1 MALDFGFLG
10 GKKKAPAQVERRA
23 RPRHTDIPATQKI
36 DSPFSVD
43 LPVGGNAPAGSAGS
57 ATQQSNES
65 ARANARLVR
74 AIAALG
80 LVFFAGAAVFVWLG
94 ARSSASEERQIAI
107 IGDVLMHT
115 QRLAKAAPG
124 AVQGIPDQ
132 MDELIESRDQVNA
145 DLTLLQGGD
154 PVDYMAPTSPQIA
167 PFLQTLQDRWQL
179 TYQAAVV
186 IATGRKALTDF
197 GAVARRIN
205 EMSGHLSELT
215 EAIAAEKLRRG
226 GTGREVAQAEQL
238 VSLHQRII
246 KNANLIVATQS
257 AHAED
262 ASELGRDVQAMPE
275 LIQAQ
280 LSGSDFESRN
290 KLIELQRSY
299 RDIVSSVSSAVTSP
313 QALVEARNAEIT
325 IGAEAEPLRLQSYDL
340 ARRYSAQQHSH
351 LFYYAMLVIFALLA
365 LGAAIAVGRVLLA
378 DSKRRAAE
386 AEAGRREALRLEE
399 QAKRRNDQ
407 NQAAILRLMNE
418 LQEVADGNLTIA
430 ATVTEDITG
439 AIADSINYTV
449 EELRSLVARINQTA
463 ELVSTSSSQSRD
475 VATRLLGASEAQSRE
490 IRDTGE
496 RVLGMANQ
504 ISEVSG
510 SAADSA
516 KVARASLEAAERGQR
531 AVYNQI
537 SGMNEIRE
545 QIQETSK
552 RIKRLG
558 ESSQE
563 IGEIVELISDIT
575 EQTNV
580 LALNAAIQAASAG
593 ESGRGFAVVAEEVQR
608 LADRSGEAAKQIG
621 ALVRAI
627 QTDTQDAVSAM
638 ERSTQGVVEGTR
650 LSDAAG
656 TALAE
661 IGRVS
666 RQLTEL
672 IERIAQT
679 TAVQAR
685 SADEVSRSIGHILQT
700 TEQTSDGTRLTAQS
714 IGQLATLA
722 RELKA
727 SVARFRV
734 A

>member
-1 MALDFGFLG
+1 MALDFGVFRS
-10 GKKKAPAQVERRA
+10 KAKRPGQSSERRA
-23 RPRHTDIPATQKI
+23 RARFTDVPATQKI

-43 LPVGGNAPAGSAGS
+43 LPAGEGAPRTVMPALEQPTREEKSQKLIQTIAVVG
-57 ATQQSNES
+57 
-65 ARANARLVR
+65 LVSFVL
-74 AIAALG
+74 AAL
-80 LVFFAGAAVFVWLG
+80 FVWLN
-94 ARSSASEERQIAI
+94 ARNSASEARQIAL
-107 IGDVLMHT
+107 IGDALMHT

-124 AVQGIPDQ
+124 AVQGEPDE
-132 MDELIESRDQVNA
+132 MDRMLESRDQVNA
-145 DLTLLQGGD
+145 DLRLLQDGD
-154 PVDYMAPTSPQIA
+154 SNDYMAPTSAALA
-167 PFLQTLQDRWQL
+167 PFLHTLRDRWQT
-179 TYQAAVV
+179 TYDAASV
-186 IATGRKALTDF
+186 IATGRKALLDF
-197 GAVARRIN
+197 GAIARKIN
-205 EMSGHLSELT
+205 ENGARLSELT
-215 EAIAAEKLRRG
+215 ESIAADKLRHS
-226 GTGREVAQAEQL
+226 TSTREVATAEQL
-238 VSLHQRII
+238 VSLNQRIA
-246 KNANLIVATQS
+246 KNANLIVSSQA

-262 ASELGRDVQAMPE
+262 ASVLGRDVQAFPE
-275 LIQAQ
+275 LAQ
-280 LSGSDFESRN
+280 SLLASSEGETRG
-290 KLIELQRSY
+290 KLQELLRDY
-299 RDIVSSVSSAVTSP
+299 REILASVSSVVMSP
-313 QALVEARNAEIT
+313 QALVEARNAQIT
-325 IGAEAEPLRLQSYDL
+325 IVAEAEPLRFQSVDL
-340 ARRYSAQQHSH
+340 GKRYAAQQSSH
-351 LFYYAMLVIFALLA
+351 WVYYALLGACALLA
-365 LGAAIAVGRVLLA
+365 LGSAIGVVRVLLT
-378 DSKRRAAE
+378 DSRRRAAE
-386 AEAGRREALRLEE
+386 AETGRVEAQRLEE

-418 LQEVADGNLTIA
+418 LQEVADGNLTVA

-449 EELRSLVARINQTA
+449 EELRALVGRINQTA
-463 ELVSTSSSQSRD
+463 ELVSSATGQAREI
-475 VATRLLGASEAQSRE
+475 ATRLLGASDAQSRE

-496 RVLGMANQ
+496 RVLEMATR
-504 ISEVSG
+504 ISEVSAG
-510 SAADSA
+510 AGESA

-627 QTDTQDAVSAM
+627 QTDTQDAVVAM
-638 ERSTQGVVEGTR
+638 EKSTQGVVEGTR

-672 IERIAQT
+672 IERIAQAT
-679 TAVQAR
+679 SVQAH
-685 SADEVSRSIGHILQT
+685 SAGNVSKAIGHILT
-700 TEQTSDGTRLTAQS
+700 VTEQTSEGTRQSALS
-714 IGQLATLA
+714 IGQLAALA

-727 SVARFRV
+727 SVTRFRV

>member
-1 MALDFGFLG
+1 MALDFGMFRS
-10 GKKKAPAQVERRA
+10 KTKRRVRSPDRRA
-23 RPRHTDIPATQKI
+23 RPRFTDVPPTQKI
-36 DSPFSVD
+36 DSPFAVD
-43 LPVGGNAPAGSAGS
+43 LPAGEAGPGPAAPAVAELPSADKN
-57 ATQQSNES
+57 QKLVQS
-65 ARANARLVR
+65 
-74 AIAALG
+74 IAAVG
-80 LVFFAGAAVFVWLG
+80 LLFFLVSALFVWLS
-94 ARSSASEERQIAI
+94 ARNSASEERQITL
-107 IGDVLMHT
+107 IGDMLMHT

-124 AVQGIPDQ
+124 AVQGAPDEMDQ
-132 MDELIESRDQVNA
+132 MLESREQVNS
-145 DLTLLQGGD
+145 DLRLLQDGD
-154 PVDYMAPTSPQIA
+154 NNDYMAPTSPALA
-167 PFLQTLQDRWQL
+167 PFLRTLRDRWQT
-179 TYQAAVV
+179 TYEAAGV
-186 IATGRKALTDF
+186 IASARKSLIDF
-197 GAVARRIN
+197 GEIARKIN
-205 EMSGHLSELT
+205 ENGARLAELT
-215 EAIAAEKLRRG
+215 EGIAAEKLRHSAS
-226 GTGREVAQAEQL
+226 TREVAAAEQL
-238 VSLHQRII
+238 VSLNQRIA
-246 KNANLIVATQS
+246 KNANLIVSSQV

-262 ASELGRDVQAMPE
+262 ATLLGRD
-275 LIQAQ
+275 IQAFPDLAQ
-280 LSGSDFESRN
+280 ALLATSEGETRA
-290 KLIELQRSY
+290 KLQELVHYY
-299 RDIVSSVSSAVTSP
+299 REILASMTSTAMNP
-313 QALVEARNAEIT
+313 QSLVEARNAQIT
-325 IGAEAEPLRLQSYDL
+325 IVAEAEPLRFQTVDL
-340 ARRYSAQQHSH
+340 GKRYGAQQHSH
-351 LFYYAMLVIFALLA
+351 WLYYALMGGFALLA
-365 LGAAIAVGRVLLA
+365 LGAAVAVVRVLLV
-378 DSKRRAAE
+378 DSRRRAVE
-386 AEAGRREALRLEE
+386 AESGRVEAQRLEE

-418 LQEVADGNLTIA
+418 LQEVADGNLTVA

-449 EELRSLVARINQTA
+449 EELRALVGRINQTA
-463 ELVSTSSSQSRD
+463 ELVSTAAGQTRD
-475 VATRLLGASEAQSRE
+475 IATRLLGASDAQSRE
-490 IRDTGE
+490 IRETGE

-504 ISEVSG
+504 IGDVSSG
-510 SAADSA
+510 AGESA

-537 SGMNEIRE
+537 SSMNEIRE

-593 ESGRGFAVVAEEVQR
+593 DSGRGFAVVAEEVQR

-627 QTDTQDAVSAM
+627 QTDTQDAVVAM
-638 ERSTQGVVEGTR
+638 EKSTQGVVEGTR

-672 IERIAQT
+672 IERIAQAT
-679 TAVQAR
+679 SVQAH
-685 SADEVSRSIGHILQT
+685 SAGDVSKSIGHILAV
-700 TEQTSDGTRLTAQS
+700 TEQTSDGTRQTAQS
-714 IGQLATLA
+714 IGQLAALA

>member
-1 MALDFGFLG
+1 MALDFGVFRSKTKRG
-10 GKKKAPAQVERRA
+10 ERSPERRA
-23 RPRHTDIPATQKI
+23 RPRFADVPPTQKI
-36 DSPFSVD
+36 DSPFAVD
-43 LPVGGNAPAGSAGS
+43 LPAGEGGPSKS
-57 ATQQSNES
+57 ATATISEFASPEKNQKLVQSI
-65 ARANARLVR
+65 AAVGLLFFL
-74 AIAALG
+74 IAAL
-80 LVFFAGAAVFVWLG
+80 FVWLS
-94 ARSSASEERQIAI
+94 ARNSASEERQIAL

-115 QRLAKAAPG
+115 QRLARAAPG
-124 AVQGIPDQ
+124 AVQGEPDEMDQ
-132 MDELIESRDQVNA
+132 MLESRDQVNA
-145 DLTLLQGGD
+145 ALRLLQDGD
-154 PVDYMAPTSPQIA
+154 SNDYMAPTSAALA
-167 PFLQTLQDRWQL
+167 PFLHSLRDRWQT
-179 TYQAAVV
+179 TYDAANA
-186 IATGRKALTDF
+186 IAAARKSLIDF
-197 GAVARRIN
+197 GEIARKVN
-205 EMSGHLSELT
+205 ENGARMAELT
-215 EAIAAEKLRRG
+215 EAVAADKLRRSG
-226 GTGREVAQAEQL
+226 STREVATAEQL
-238 VSLHQRII
+238 VSLNQRIA
-246 KNANLIVATQS
+246 KNANLVVSSQA

-262 ASELGRDVQAMPE
+262 AGTLERDIQALPE
-275 LIQAQ
+275 LAQSLIAASEGETRAKLQELVHYYREIQTLVAGA
-280 LSGSDFESRN
+280 SM
-290 KLIELQRSY
+290 
-299 RDIVSSVSSAVTSP
+299 SP
-313 QALVEARNAEIT
+313 QSLVEARNAQIT
-325 IGAEAEPLRLQSYDL
+325 IVAEGEPLRFQAIDL
-340 ARRYSAQQHSH
+340 GKRYAAQQHSH
-351 LFYYAMLVIFALLA
+351 WLYYALMSGFALLA
-365 LGAAIAVGRVLLA
+365 LGAAVAVVRVLLV
-378 DSKRRAAE
+378 DSRRRAAE
-386 AEAGRREALRLEE
+386 AETGRAEAQRLEE

-418 LQEVADGNLTIA
+418 LQEVADGNLTVA

-449 EELRSLVARINQTA
+449 EELRALVGRINQTA
-463 ELVSTSSSQSRD
+463 ELVSTASSQARD
-475 VATRLLGASEAQSRE
+475 TATRLLGASDAQSRE

-496 RVLGMANQ
+496 RVVNMANQ
-504 ISEVSG
+504 IGDVSAG
-510 SAADSA
+510 AGESA

-537 SGMNEIRE
+537 SSMNEIRE

-563 IGEIVELISDIT
+563 IGEIVELITDIT

-593 ESGRGFAVVAEEVQR
+593 DAGRGFAVVAEEVQR

-627 QTDTQDAVSAM
+627 QTDTQDAVMAM
-638 ERSTQGVVEGTR
+638 EKSTQGVVEGTR

-672 IERIAQT
+672 IERIAQAT
-679 TAVQAR
+679 SAQAH
-685 SADEVSRSIGHILQT
+685 SAGDVSKSIGHILAV
-700 TEQTSDGTRLTAQS
+700 TEQTSEGTRQTALS
-714 IGQLATLA
+714 IGQLAALA